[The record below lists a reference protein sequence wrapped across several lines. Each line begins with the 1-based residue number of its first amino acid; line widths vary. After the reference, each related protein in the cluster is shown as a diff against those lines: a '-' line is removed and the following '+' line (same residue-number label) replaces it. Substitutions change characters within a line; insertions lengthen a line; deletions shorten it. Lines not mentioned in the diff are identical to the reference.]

1 MILPASGPTDS
12 PKTTSIGARANRW
25 AFARTALAVAMICC
39 AALLIGEMLIEWH
52 SSARLAVDLK
62 LTSAQRLID
71 GETLYPTRGRAA
83 GGYPYPPLWA
93 FLVTPLLLLP
103 AVAAEYCAAIL
114 CVALMLAA
122 LWIVGTRD
130 PVCYAIALWSVSVV
144 ALARLCNAS
153 ALVAPLIAVGYRWN
167 SAPTGIAVALKL
179 YAWPLLLWGGITRG
193 RRDLLV
199 GIGAAAAAIFV
210 PWAAIGFDG
219 VTRYV
224 SVARDITEAT
234 QGSTYAL
241 PLPLSITITALA
253 LAGMWIR
260 RRDPASSF
268 AFGVLA
274 MLAATPVLWDF
285 YFSAIFVPLALQ
297 RPRASVAW
305 FVPLAMWWAPGALHL
320 ASMFLLLAW
329 LGIGAPTPSWSGH
342 QMFRTRPR

>member
-1 MILPASGPTDS
+1 VQSESALTDHGDRA
-12 PKTTSIGARANRW
+12 IQRANLS
-25 AFARTALAVAMICC
+25 AFARAALAVVMICL
-39 AALLIGEMLIEWH
+39 AALLIGVMLVEWH

-62 LTSAQRLID
+62 LTSAQRLVH
-71 GETLYPTRGRAA
+71 GETLYPTEGRAA

-103 AVAAEYCAAIL
+103 AAAAEYSAAVI
-114 CVALMLAA
+114 CVVLMLAA

-130 PVCYAIALWSVSVV
+130 PACYAIALWSASVV
-144 ALARLCNAS
+144 ALARTCNAS
-153 ALVAPLIAVGYRWN
+153 ALVAPLIALGYRWN

-179 YAWPLLLWGGITRG
+179 YAWPLLLWGGVTRG
-193 RRDLLV
+193 RRDLV
-199 GIGAAAAAIFV
+199 IGIGAAAAAIFV

-224 SVARDITEAT
+224 SVARGITEAT

-253 LAGMWIR
+253 LAGMWVR
-260 RRDPASSF
+260 RRDAAGSF

-305 FVPLAMWWAPGALHL
+305 FVPLAMWWAPDALHV

-329 LGIGAPTPSWSGH
+329 LGIAAPAPSWSIR
-342 QMFRTRPR
+342 QMLSARPR

>member
-1 MILPASGPTDS
+1 M
-12 PKTTSIGARANRW
+12 
-25 AFARTALAVAMICC
+25 AMICL
-39 AALLIGEMLIEWH
+39 AALLIGVMLVEWQ

-62 LTSAQRLID
+62 LTSAQRLVH
-71 GETLYPTRGRAA
+71 GESLYPTQGRAA

-103 AVAAEYCAAIL
+103 VAAAEYSAAVV
-114 CVALMLAA
+114 CVVLMLAA

-130 PVCYAIALWSVSVV
+130 PACYAVALWSVSVV
-144 ALARLCNAS
+144 ALARTCNAS
-153 ALVAPLIAVGYRWN
+153 ALVAPLIALGYRWN

-193 RRDLLV
+193 RRDLAI

-260 RRDPASSF
+260 RHFPSSSF

-274 MLAATPVLWDF
+274 MLSATPVLWDF
-285 YFSAIFVPLALQ
+285 YFSAVFVPLALQ

-305 FVPLAMWWAPGALHL
+305 LVPIAMWWAPDALHV

-329 LGIGAPTPSWSGH
+329 LGMGAPTPPWSGR
-342 QMFRTRPR
+342 QMLSTSPR